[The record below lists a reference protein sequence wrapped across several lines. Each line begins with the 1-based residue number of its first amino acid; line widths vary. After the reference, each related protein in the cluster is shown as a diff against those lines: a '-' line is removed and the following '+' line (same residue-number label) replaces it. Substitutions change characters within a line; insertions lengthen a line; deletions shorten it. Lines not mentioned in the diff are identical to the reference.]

1 MGFIKKV
8 LLATIVLAISSGIFF
23 LVVQEQEVKE
33 NILRASL
40 EMFGSELL
48 AMVPDGPEKERL
60 AQKMNQFIDKAEN
73 NEVPTTQMQ
82 EFVSAGLTMKM
93 NQEEI
98 PPAKLEAMLELSMD
112 TTVVHE
118 KKRRSIRSRTEEE
131 RFAHQVKQMVY
142 MQKRME
148 RLMDSDSVKA
158 KFRKQ
163 ILFDRDSTGL
173 VMVVPPNFQHHDRS
187 KIDDELRR
195 ELRELERENMLRY
208 EELKEIQELAEMGLE
223 FVMPAIPPPARDL
236 FMQEMQK
243 LQKSMM
249 DSLQVPSF
257 VFNPD
262 SLAEFIKKIEQQAEQ
277 GEQEN

>member
-1 MGFIKKV
+1 MGFIKKI

-112 TTVVHE
+112 TTVLHE
-118 KKRRSIRSRTEEE
+118 KKRRSIRTRTEEE
-131 RFAHQVKQMVY
+131 RFAHQVNQMVH

-148 RLMDSDSVKA
+148 RLMASDSVKA

-173 VMVVPPNFQHHDRS
+173 VMVVPPNFRHHDRS

-208 EELKEIQELAEMGLE
+208 EELKEIQELAKMGLE
-223 FVMPAIPPPARDL
+223 FVVPAIPPPARDQ

-243 LQKSMM
+243 LQKTMM
-249 DSLQVPSF
+249 DSLQVPSL

-277 GEQEN
+277 AEQEN